1 MSDHP
6 ASRAPSVPPQAQ
18 SLNGDHLNGQ
28 LRGHP
33 RGLLK
38 GRASQSNRGS
48 RYNQLQSEAI
58 DDGWEQAASEN
69 SDAFDSQRAMAT
81 LVTVETPRTIINK
94 VNSPFVAF
102 DRSINP
108 YRGCEHGCIYCFARP
123 THAHYGLSP
132 GLDFETKLFAKPQAA
147 ALLRRELKKARYQ
160 PRTIAIGTN
169 TDPYQ
174 PIEKQHQIMRQ
185 VLEVLQEFQHPV
197 SVLTKSAMI
206 TRDID
211 ILGPMGQRNL
221 AKCMMS
227 VTTLDPKLARE
238 MEPRASTPARRL
250 AAIRQMTDAG
260 LAVGVMTSPMIPG
273 LNDHE
278 LEALLTA
285 AKEAGA
291 CFAGFTIIRLPLE
304 VSDLFREWLE
314 ATYPDR
320 AKRVLGHIRD
330 MNGGK
335 LYDPKWSRAP
345 APRSVYAKLLASRF
359 QKALRRIGLTATHPA
374 LTTERFCPGNGGAKP
389 SINQLSLD
397 LDPGK

>member
-1 MSDHP
+1 MPDHP
-6 ASRAPSVPPQAQ
+6 ASNAPSVPPQMSAHKP
-18 SLNGDHLNGQ
+18 NQ
-28 LRGHP
+28 LRG
-33 RGLLK
+33 
-38 GRASQSNRGS
+38 RASKTNRAS
-48 RYNQLQSEAI
+48 RYNQLQSEPV
-58 DDGWEQAASEN
+58 DDGWNSEASEE
-69 SDAFDSQRAMAT
+69 FESQRAIIT
-81 LVTVETPRTIINK
+81 DVTFENPRTIINK
-94 VNSPFVAF
+94 VNSPYVAF

-147 ALLRRELKKARYQ
+147 TLLRRELRKPRYQ

-174 PIEKQHQIMRQ
+174 PLEKRHRIMRQ

-211 ILGPMGQRNL
+211 ILGPMGARRL

-227 VTTLDPKLARE
+227 VTTLDPKLARH
-238 MEPRASTPARRL
+238 MEPRASSPARRL
-250 AAIRQMTDAG
+250 GAIRQLTEAG
-260 LAVGVMTSPMIPG
+260 MSVGVMTSPMIPG

-278 LEALLTA
+278 LEGLLDK

-291 CFAGFTIIRLPLE
+291 TFAGFTIIRLPLE

-335 LYDPKWSRAP
+335 LYDPKWSRA
-345 APRSVYAKLLASRF
+345 AQPRSPYAKLLTARF
-359 QKALRRIGLTATHPA
+359 ETALRRTGLTAMHPA
-374 LTTERFCPGNGGAKP
+374 LTTEHFRPDAGTTKP
-389 SINQLSLD
+389 ACTQLALD
-397 LDPGK
+397 FDPEK